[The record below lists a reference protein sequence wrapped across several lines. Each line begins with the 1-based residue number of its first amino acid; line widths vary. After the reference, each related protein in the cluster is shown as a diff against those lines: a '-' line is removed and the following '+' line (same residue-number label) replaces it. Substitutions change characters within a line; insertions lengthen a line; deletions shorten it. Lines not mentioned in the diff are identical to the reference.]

1 MRYSKERLSAIYR
14 RTDENCHICHRK
26 LAFKNYGQ
34 VGTRGAWHVEHSRP
48 RALGGSDHRNNLY
61 AAHVSCNVKKGIGS
75 TRAARAQNGKT
86 RAPHST
92 TKKAAVRAENAVTGL
107 VGGALAGGALGGPPR
122 AVLGA
127 LFGGMIG
134 NERRVV

>member
-1 MRYSKERLSAIYR
+1 MRYSKERLSAIFR
-14 RTDENCHICHRK
+14 RTDGNCHICHRR

-34 VGTRGAWHVEHSRP
+34 IGTSGAWHVEHSRP

-61 AAHVSCNVKKGIGS
+61 AAHATCNVKKGVGS

-86 RAPHST
+86 RAPYSP
-92 TKKAAVRAENAVTGL
+92 TKKTAVRVENAMTGL
-107 VGGALAGGALGGPPR
+107 IGGALAGGALGGPPG

-127 LFGGMIG
+127 LFGGLFG
-134 NERRVV
+134 HEQKVV